1 MKPSDYQVARVC
13 KTCADAYEVKYKAL
27 VRDGRFE
34 VLAAFQQDALEL
46 HEAWL
51 ASLEQTKPKVRRCA
65 ACRYNTSDG
74 CAAEFEHLE
83 PDEDCALD
91 ELVEQ
96 LAGGMLDDPVEARA
110 WLVAWANR
118 RAANVVRFLVEPMI
132 EIANYEPD
140 AEGGWQAA
148 YRSMRF
154 VAAQALKTA
163 GIKAEG

>member
-13 KTCADAYEVKYKAL
+13 KTCADAYEVKHKAL

-51 ASLEQTKPKVRRCA
+51 ASLEQTKPKARCA

-74 CAAEFEHLE
+74 CAADFEHIE

-140 AEGGWQAA
+140 AEGGWRAA

-163 GIKAEG
+163 GIKVNE